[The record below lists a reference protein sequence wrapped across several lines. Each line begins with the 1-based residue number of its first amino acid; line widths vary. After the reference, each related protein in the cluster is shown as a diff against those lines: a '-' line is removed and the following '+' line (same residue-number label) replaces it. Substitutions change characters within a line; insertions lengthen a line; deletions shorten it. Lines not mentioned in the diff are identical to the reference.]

1 MADNV
6 AITAGSGTNIA
17 TDDIG
22 GVQHQRVKVEFGADG
37 SATDVSSAA
46 PLPAAVYALSDGG
59 FVPEPDAREG
69 DVSLLAPGSVRMSS
83 GGELVTRSTVSTDEG
98 HFRHDFPGA
107 ALTATISGTNCTF
120 TNASAT
126 VTGAGTSF
134 LTTVYRGMYVKLN
147 ADAETAWAQVQSV
160 ESNTSLTLTAAYTGT
175 GGTGASSSAYFR
187 PFNAGSVTVGSSS
200 VTLAS
205 GTTISQRT
213 SVFRQIDCAPLRLTA
228 YGVSLSQRIANQTA
242 YLGLQDAETSPTNY
256 ARFEFTGTTNTTV
269 NCVVSSDGGT
279 NTSTSTVTLPNVG
292 TTTTS
297 GTTATAAVYEIEV
310 TRERVVFLIDRVPV
324 ANFERHIPL
333 PYPPLGFFAGW
344 INAGSAPASTSSMLV
359 DELFVRNTSIVQIAR
374 DFVGDPLPVEMR
386 PGADMLVQA
395 VNVVMTAT
403 NNVAVI
409 ELSGRASSLAV
420 ELTGTFTGT
429 VTFEILM
436 ADQGVW
442 TAHNVTVPST
452 GASVTTAT
460 AVGRWWA
467 VVTGAKAFRVR
478 SSTSGTGSVGV
489 SMLTSAASS
498 PVTILGVGTS
508 AIGSVTVS
516 ATTALTPGTAAA
528 NLGKAEDAVAASG
541 DTGVMMLGVLRATG
555 PGALNNASATGD
567 YTEIPVSSQNGQWV
581 APAPVQLRI
590 TSTPT
595 ISSGAIYA
603 SGDVVGAAQTFTGAA
618 LATGR
623 GGQVVGATIIDKAKQ
638 KAALELWLF
647 LVSPTLVGADNAAF
661 DITDANLLTAVPI
674 GIVSFPAAR
683 YADSASSSVCFGEA
697 LAGGLILIPYVT
709 SGSANLFGALVSRGT
724 PTYGSTTDLVID
736 LVVQQF

>member
-279 NTSTSTVTLPNVG
+279 TTSTSTVTLPNVG

-359 DELFVRNTSIVQIAR
+359 DELFIRNTSIVQIAR
-374 DFVGDPLPVEMR
+374 DFVGDPLPVEVR

-409 ELSGRASSLAV
+409 ELSGRASSLAI
-420 ELTGTFTGT
+420 ELSGTFTGT

-442 TAHNVTVPST
+442 TAHNVIVPST

-478 SSTSGTGSVGV
+478 SSTAGTGSVNV
-489 SMLTSAASS
+489 SMLTSAASA

-541 DTGVMMLGVLRATG
+541 DTGVFVLAVQRAA
-555 PGALNNASATGD
+555 PASNVSATGD
-567 YTEIPVSSQNGQWV
+567 YAEFQVSPANGLFTAPMPVVVDLV
-581 APAPVQLRI
+581 A
-590 TSTPT
+590 TPT
-595 ISSGAIYA
+595 ISNGSIYA
-603 SGDVVGAAQTFTGAA
+603 AGDQVGGVMTFTGAA
-618 LATGR
+618 LASGR
-623 GGQVVGATIIDKAKQ
+623 AFQIVESNIRDHGKQ
-638 KAALELWLF
+638 TADLELWLYK
-647 LVSPTLVGADNAAF
+647 VSPTLVGSNNAAF
-661 DITDANLLTAVPI
+661 DITDGNTNTALPVGVFDFLTANYRSTASNSFCKGVLNGGPS
-674 GIVSFPAAR
+674 IVT
-683 YADSASSSVCFGEA
+683 G
-697 LAGGLILIPYVT
+697 VT
-709 SGSANLFGALVSRGT
+709 SASANLFGVLVTRDT
-724 PTYGSTTDLVID
+724 PTYTSTSD
-736 LVVQQF
+736 LVVTLTIMQF